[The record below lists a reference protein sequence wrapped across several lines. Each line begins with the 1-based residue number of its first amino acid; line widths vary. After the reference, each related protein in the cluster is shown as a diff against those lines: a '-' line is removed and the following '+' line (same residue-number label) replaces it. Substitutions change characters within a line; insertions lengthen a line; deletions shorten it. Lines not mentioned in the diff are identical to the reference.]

1 LPHIFGAEHALLGVV
16 GVGALTAVVV
26 VEMRLRVDV
35 GVVVVKMVEMVLPV
49 TVTGWVTAAVK
60 LIVLHGG
67 CVSMHEQAVL
77 ATEAAAEA
85 SWERSDKAGDPADV
99 VDLLLVDFGEAVVE
113 RCEIVITAPRF
124 WAPVVIVTVSVLVYI
139 VVVVASA
146 VTVDV
151 VKPVMVTESVLC
163 IVVVEVTLVVQ
174 ALRGNFEEQ
183 KLWAAGYIES
193 AASWA

>member
-60 LIVLHGG
+60 L
-67 CVSMHEQAVL
+67 
-77 ATEAAAEA
+77 
-85 SWERSDKAGDPADV
+85 SDKAGDPADV